1 MDNTLN
7 STSPLQASSTPNTNS
22 PIPLPNPTQDNKTI
36 SSLNALVS
44 TPPEP
49 LKPSKDFTSL
59 LKTIAIIALS
69 LTSLTFIGLFI
80 WMFIQYNDAS
90 TDLEGQISLAVA
102 EAKDEQAA
110 DLEAD
115 FLEREKNPFNNFS
128 GPEDYGQLS
137 FKYPKTWSVY
147 VAHDASKGGKFE
159 AFFNPREVEPISDT
173 TVNSLR
179 VAVLDKGFDDVAAE
193 YQKAI
198 DKKNSTLKVE
208 SVTVGGVT
216 ATRYT
221 GTIPKTELNG
231 IIVIFK
237 IRDKTVVLRTD
248 SLLFSK
254 DFDALLKTV
263 TFNL

>member
-1 MDNTLN
+1 M
-7 STSPLQASSTPNTNS
+7 
-22 PIPLPNPTQDNKTI
+22 
-36 SSLNALVS
+36 
-44 TPPEP
+44 
-49 LKPSKDFTSL
+49 
-59 LKTIAIIALS
+59 
-69 LTSLTFIGLFI
+69 
-80 WMFIQYNDAS
+80 
-90 TDLEGQISLAVA
+90 
-102 EAKDEQAA
+102 
-110 DLEAD
+110 
-115 FLEREKNPFNNFS
+115 EREKNPFNNFS

-208 SVTVGGVT
+208 SVTVGGVA